1 MTDVASTAAVEAVDR
16 DAAAGLLG
24 AGIAVLAW
32 GTGSVVAKSIDMGGI
47 AIAVYRF
54 GLFALLMI
62 AWLRIRK
69 IPFDLN
75 VMRHSAFG
83 GLALGADVA
92 LFFSAVKL
100 TNVVNATLIGSL
112 QPIFVG
118 IIAAKIF
125 GERIARRD
133 IAWAGVAMT
142 GVGLVVLAS
151 NGTPQ
156 WSLRGDLLS
165 LGAMIA
171 WGTYFIA
178 SKQSKGKISPA
189 QFTAGTS
196 LWTALVNIPLGFLF
210 GQDLSWPTADS
221 WWWLIFMVIAAGLVG
236 HSLMNWSLVRIPLW
250 IGSVMTLLIPVV
262 ASLIAWQF
270 LDESLSWQQ
279 AGAMCL
285 VLLALAMII
294 SNQSNRKLRDRN
306 LKVGSNP

>member
-1 MTDVASTAAVEAVDR
+1 VTDLVQTPTTEAAERDVAT
-16 DAAAGLLG
+16 GMLG
-24 AGIAVLAW
+24 AGVAVLAW

-62 AWLRIRK
+62 GWLRIRK
-69 IPFDLN
+69 IPFNLN

-83 GLALGADVA
+83 GLALGVDVA

-118 IIAAKIF
+118 IVAAKIF

-133 IAWAGVAMT
+133 VAWAGVAIA

-156 WSLRGDLLS
+156 WSLRGDFLS
-165 LGAMIA
+165 LGATMA

-196 LWTALVNIPLGFLF
+196 LWTALVNVPLGVAF
-210 GQDLSWPTADS
+210 GQDLSWPTAES
-221 WWWLIFMVIAAGLVG
+221 WKWLVFMVFAAGLVG

-262 ASLIAWQF
+262 ASLVAWQF
-270 LDESLSWQQ
+270 LDEPLTWQQ
-279 AGAMCL
+279 AAAMSL
-285 VLLALAMII
+285 VLAALAMII
-294 SNQSNRKLRDRN
+294 RNQTNQKLRERN

>member
-1 MTDVASTAAVEAVDR
+1 M
-16 DAAAGLLG
+16 AAGLAG

-54 GLFALLMI
+54 GLFSLLMI
-62 AWLRIRK
+62 GWLRIRK
-69 IPFDLN
+69 IPFNLG

-83 GLALGADVA
+83 GLALGVDVA

-118 IIAAKIF
+118 IVAAKIF

-133 IAWAGVAMT
+133 VAWAGVAIA
-142 GVGLVVLAS
+142 GVGLVVMAS

-165 LGAMIA
+165 LGATMA

-196 LWTALVNIPLGFLF
+196 LWTALVNIPLAFAF
-210 GQDLSWPTADS
+210 GQDLSWPTAES
-221 WWWLIFMVIAAGLVG
+221 WKWLIFMVFAAGLVG
-236 HSLMNWSLVRIPLW
+236 HTLMNWSLVRIPLW

-262 ASLIAWQF
+262 ASVIAWQF

-279 AGAMCL
+279 VGAMSL
-285 VLLALAMII
+285 VLVALAMII
-294 SNQSNRKLRDRN
+294 QNQTNRKLRERN

>member
-1 MTDVASTAAVEAVDR
+1 M
-16 DAAAGLLG
+16 LG
-24 AGIAVLAW
+24 AGVAVLAW
-32 GTGSVVAKSIDMGGI
+32 GAGSVVAKSIDMGGI

-54 GLFALLMI
+54 GFFALLMI
-62 AWLRIRK
+62 GWLRIRK
-69 IPFDLN
+69 VPFNLE

-83 GLALGADVA
+83 GLALGIDVA
-92 LFFSAVKL
+92 LFFTAVKL

-133 IAWAGVAMT
+133 VGWAGVAIA

-165 LGAMIA
+165 LGAMLA

-178 SKQSKGKISPA
+178 SKQSKGKITPA

-196 LWTALVNIPLGFLF
+196 LWTSLVNIPLGVAF
-210 GQDLSWPTADS
+210 GQDLSWPSAES
-221 WWWLIFMVIAAGLVG
+221 WKWLIFMVFVAGLVG

-270 LDESLSWQQ
+270 LDEPLTLQQ
-279 AGAMCL
+279 AAAMAL
-285 VLLALAMII
+285 VLAALAMII
-294 SNQSNRKLRDRN
+294 RNQSTQKLRDRN